1 MTKAK
6 TNDLHQA
13 ATTFKHQNRI
23 AESADENRGLVRPSI
38 FMQRLLSNR
47 FPHDVH
53 EMILFAAH
61 HEPNPRSSRINY
73 FVYFFAPFKCD
84 QSALPI
90 YFNDDP
96 VDIASDTADCLEIY
110 DDLITV
116 PYLYGFEE
124 EDDRTFAN
132 RDALPCGRDIVT
144 IGHEDDDADLYTAP
158 ERPVIKP
165 RFNDVARVV
174 HRWNREH
181 KPLNALATTIK
192 KDEDGDERLMYP
204 TPSPSDEHF
213 DPVVYPI
220 PWNNDPVPEEVLRL
234 YPRSHHEEPQN
245 EDDRPIIDVPI
256 DWTIEAPR
264 GPPPPWRDLPGGF
277 YQWLYQWNAPER
289 EDVQDDREHEGSV
302 SSMDCLV
309 TRAHRYI
316 RDW

>member
-6 TNDLHQA
+6 ANDLHRA
-13 ATTFKHQNRI
+13 ATTFKHRSRI

-38 FMQRLLSNR
+38 FMQCLPSNR
-47 FPHDVH
+47 FPHNVH

-73 FVYFFAPFKCD
+73 FVYFFAPFKRD

-96 VDIASDTADCLEIY
+96 VDIANDTAECLEIY

-116 PYLYGFEE
+116 PFLYGFEE

-144 IGHEDDDADLYTAP
+144 VNHEDDDADLYTAP

-174 HRWNREH
+174 HKWNREH

-192 KDEDGDERLMYP
+192 KDEDGDEHLMYP
-204 TPSPSDEHF
+204 TPSPSSEHF
-213 DPVVYPI
+213 DPVVYPV

-234 YPRSHHEEPQN
+234 YPRSRHEEPQN

-256 DWTIEAPR
+256 DWTTEAPR

-277 YQWLYQWNAPER
+277 YQWLYQQNAPER
-289 EDVQDDREHEGSV
+289 EDRQDVAEHEGSV

-316 RDW
+316 RD